1 MKLRPESGRAN
12 LEFWNSTR
20 YLFFTYGQICPGPE
34 PRGHHD
40 EDKAKAIRGVAAKM
54 YICTR
59 GWMNRDLSAM
69 ARDTPTPNSPI
80 LYIYTSIHICAF
92 CVCVFFLWKR
102 WCWWASPALPLP
114 HDRDTASVHIA
125 IGLDLIIRVPGPVCI
140 EDAVTQFL
148 VRSVHNRAPPIQS
161 FSLAVGKDF
170 PFYLCI
176 LIFRWLIRDMNT
188 ALQGPARAIERIF
201 RREYPRCVYVS
212 IMWSAPAPLHGYL
225 LCVLRSS
232 DSLIYHRK
240 WLWIG
245 SNSVPTPAWWF
256 HRELVKIYRLPN

>member
-1 MKLRPESGRAN
+1 MQILNFGTAQDIYFSPMDKYAPAPS
-12 LEFWNSTR
+12 LEGTMMR
-20 YLFFTYGQICPGPE
+20 TKQRLFEEWPRRCTYV
-34 PRGHHD
+34 RVD
-40 EDKAKAIRGVAAKM
+40 EWTGILVPWQE
-54 YICTR
+54 T
-59 GWMNRDLSAM
+59 L
-69 ARDTPTPNSPI
+69 PPNSPI